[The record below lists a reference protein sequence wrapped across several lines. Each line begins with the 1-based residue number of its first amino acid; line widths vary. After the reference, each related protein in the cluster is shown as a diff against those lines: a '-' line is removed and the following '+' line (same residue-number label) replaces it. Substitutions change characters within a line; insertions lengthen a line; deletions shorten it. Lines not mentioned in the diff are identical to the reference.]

1 MLTLTIHIWS
11 SDRMSESERY
21 QNCQQKSNNRV
32 TECRN
37 PISERSAKLE
47 SLACYAAASEHH
59 SLIMKE
65 VDVLSYIGKKKKIY
79 FKKPKI
85 SMEMEHCGATR
96 RLWVFKSCWT
106 RTGHASERNTGWL
119 ISALTWQR
127 AHGERVLLINGA
139 QAISADGVSDEL
151 ELLWQ
156 RLTAVGH
163 TDVWDVGTADVVA
176 LRTFLIIGGT

>member
-1 MLTLTIHIWS
+1 
-11 SDRMSESERY
+11 MSESERY

-65 VDVLSYIGKKKKIY
+65 VDVLSYIGKKKK
-79 FKKPKI
+79 

-96 RLWVFKSCWT
+96 RLWVF
-106 RTGHASERNTGWL
+106 
-119 ISALTWQR
+119 ISR
-127 AHGERVLLINGA
+127 A
-139 QAISADGVSDEL
+139 EL
-151 ELLWQ
+151 ELDM
-156 RLTAVGH
+156 RLRGIQG
-163 TDVWDVGTADVVA
+163 D
-176 LRTFLIIGGT
+176 

>member
-1 MLTLTIHIWS
+1 
-11 SDRMSESERY
+11 MSESERY

-47 SLACYAAASEHH
+47 SLACCAAASEHH

-65 VDVLSYIGKKKKIY
+65 VDVLSYIGKKKKKIY

-96 RLWVFKSCWT
+96 RLWVF
-106 RTGHASERNTGWL
+106 
-119 ISALTWQR
+119 ISR
-127 AHGERVLLINGA
+127 A
-139 QAISADGVSDEL
+139 EL
-151 ELLWQ
+151 ELDM
-156 RLTAVGH
+156 RLRGIQG
-163 TDVWDVGTADVVA
+163 D
-176 LRTFLIIGGT
+176 

>member
-1 MLTLTIHIWS
+1 
-11 SDRMSESERY
+11 MSESERY

-47 SLACYAAASEHH
+47 SLACCAAASEHH

-65 VDVLSYIGKKKKIY
+65 VDVLSYIGKKKIY

-96 RLWVFKSCWT
+96 RLWVF
-106 RTGHASERNTGWL
+106 
-119 ISALTWQR
+119 ISR
-127 AHGERVLLINGA
+127 A
-139 QAISADGVSDEL
+139 EL
-151 ELLWQ
+151 ELDM
-156 RLTAVGH
+156 RLRGIQG
-163 TDVWDVGTADVVA
+163 D
-176 LRTFLIIGGT
+176 